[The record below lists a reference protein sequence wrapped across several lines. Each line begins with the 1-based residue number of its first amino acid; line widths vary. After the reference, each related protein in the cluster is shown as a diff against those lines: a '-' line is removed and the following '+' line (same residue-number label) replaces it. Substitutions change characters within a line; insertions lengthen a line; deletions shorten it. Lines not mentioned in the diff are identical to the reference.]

1 MFGFQKINVMIYN
14 LYLKMLKI
22 LSPIIFFFFI
32 NIANC
37 FANEEIYNIK
47 NNEVYLENNGNVL
60 KVRENAKNISF
71 KNAFNI
77 LAKNILT
84 PEDFLRFS
92 QISDFNS
99 RDLVSDYKIESE
111 KITEANY
118 YAEISINF
126 NPERVRK
133 FFSDN
138 NINLNIF
145 VSESYLIF
153 PVFKKFNTL
162 YLWDKENFWYD
173 YLLEEYDQQSLLKL
187 YFPKKSNINRLKI
200 SADQIINMNQDK
212 IGSFLELYN
221 KKKAIIIFLEQ
232 KFDINKN
239 NFNIK
244 LDAKL
249 FSNNNFTKI
258 KIGDEDLSAEGKNS
272 SEIDLVAKLVI
283 NELQNWWK
291 SRIDSEELASKTE
304 SLILISIDSED
315 IKKSFFIEEALFE
328 IIGIKNAKIK
338 ELRGKE
344 TIYEIFTNYS
354 IKNINL
360 RLESKSLRLI
370 KAESSG
376 NLYNV
381 ESY

>member
-1 MFGFQKINVMIYN
+1 
-14 LYLKMLKI
+14 MLKI
-22 LSPIIFFFFI
+22 LSPIIFFFFL
-32 NIANC
+32 NIASC
-37 FANEEIYNIK
+37 FASEEIYNIK
-47 NNEVYLENNGNVL
+47 NNEIYLENNGNVL
-60 KVRENAKNISF
+60 EVRENAKNISF
-71 KNAFNI
+71 RNGFNI

-84 PEDFLRFS
+84 PEDFLKFS
-92 QISDFNS
+92 QISDFNPTE
-99 RDLVSDYKIESE
+99 LVSDYKIESE
-111 KITEANY
+111 KITEINY

-133 FFSDN
+133 FFRDN
-138 NINLNIF
+138 SINLNIF

-162 YLWDKENFWYD
+162 YLWDKENLWYD
-173 YLLEEYDQQSLLKL
+173 LLLEEYDQQSLLKL

-200 SADQIINMNQDK
+200 SAEQIIKMNLEK
-212 IGSFLELYN
+212 IGNFLDLYN
-221 KKKAIIIFLEQ
+221 KKKAIIVFLEQ

-239 NFNIK
+239 NYDIK

-249 FSNNNFTKI
+249 FSNKIFTKI
-258 KIGDEDLSAEGKNS
+258 EIGEDNLSIEGKNF
-272 SEIDLVAKLVI
+272 SEIDLVAKFVI

-291 SRIDSEELASKTE
+291 NRIDSEQLTSNSE

-328 IIGIKNAKIK
+328 IIGANNANIK
-338 ELRGKE
+338 ELTGKK
-344 TIYEIFTNYS
+344 TIYEISTNYN

-370 KAESSG
+370 KDESKG
-376 NLYNV
+376 NLYKV

>member
-1 MFGFQKINVMIYN
+1 
-14 LYLKMLKI
+14 MLKI

>member
-1 MFGFQKINVMIYN
+1 
-14 LYLKMLKI
+14 MLKI
-22 LSPIIFFFFI
+22 LSLIIFFYFI
-32 NIANC
+32 NIASC
-37 FANEEIYNIK
+37 FANEGIYNIK

-60 KVRENAKNISF
+60 EVRENAKNISF
-71 KNAFNI
+71 KNGFNI

-84 PEDFLRFS
+84 PEDFLKFT
-92 QISDFNS
+92 QISDFNPTE
-99 RDLVSDYKIESE
+99 LVSDYKIESE
-111 KITEANY
+111 KITEINY

-133 FFSDN
+133 FFSEN

-173 YLLEEYDQQSLLKL
+173 LLLEEYDQQSLLKL

-200 SADQIINMNQDK
+200 SAEQIINMNVDK
-212 IGSFLELYN
+212 IVNFLDLYN

-232 KFDINKN
+232 KFDINENK
-239 NFNIK
+239 FDVK

-249 FSNNNFTKI
+249 FSNNTFTQI
-258 KIGDEDLSAEGKNS
+258 KIGDDDLSIKGKNS
-272 SEIDLVAKLVI
+272 SEIDLVAKFII

-291 SRIDSEELASKTE
+291 SRIDSEELASNSE

-338 ELRGKE
+338 ELRGKK
-344 TIYEIFTNYS
+344 TIYEISTNFS

-370 KAESSG
+370 KAESVSD
-376 NLYNV
+376 LYKV

>member
-1 MFGFQKINVMIYN
+1 
-14 LYLKMLKI
+14 MLKI
-22 LSPIIFFFFI
+22 LSLIIFFFFI
-32 NIANC
+32 HIASC

-60 KVRENAKNISF
+60 EARENAKNISF
-71 KNAFNI
+71 KNGFNI

-84 PEDFLRFS
+84 PEDFLKFT
-92 QISDFNS
+92 QISDFNPTEF
-99 RDLVSDYKIESE
+99 VSDYKIESE
-111 KITEANY
+111 KITEINY

-138 NINLNIF
+138 SIDLNIF

-153 PVFKKFNTL
+153 PVFKKFNTF
-162 YLWDKENFWYD
+162 YLWDKENLWYD
-173 YLLEEYDQQSLLKL
+173 FLLEEYDQQSLLKL

-200 SADQIINMNQDK
+200 SAEQIINMKVGK
-212 IGSFLELYN
+212 IDNFLEFYN

-239 NFNIK
+239 NFDIK

-249 FSNNNFTKI
+249 FSNKVFTQI
-258 KIGDEDLSAEGKNS
+258 KIGDDNFLIEGKNS
-272 SEIDLVAKLVI
+272 LEIDLVAKFVI

-291 SRIDSEELASKTE
+291 SRIDSEELASNNE

-315 IKKSFFIEEALFE
+315 IKKSLFIEEALFE
-328 IIGIKNAKIK
+328 IIGINNANIR
-338 ELRGKE
+338 ELREKK
-344 TIYEIFTNYS
+344 TIYEISTNYS

-370 KAESSG
+370 KSKSSS
-376 NLYNV
+376 NLYKV

>member
-1 MFGFQKINVMIYN
+1 MIYN

>member
-1 MFGFQKINVMIYN
+1 
-14 LYLKMLKI
+14 MLKI
-22 LSPIIFFFFI
+22 LSLIIFFFFT
-32 NIANC
+32 NIASC

-47 NNEVYLENNGNVL
+47 DNEVYLENNGNVL
-60 KVRENAKNISF
+60 ELRDNAKNISF
-71 KNAFNI
+71 KNGFNI

-84 PEDFLRFS
+84 SEGFLRFS
-92 QISDFNS
+92 QISDFNPS
-99 RDLVSDYKIESE
+99 DLVSDYKIESE
-111 KITEANY
+111 KITEINY

-126 NPERVRK
+126 NPERVKK

-138 NINLNIF
+138 NIDLNIF

-153 PVFKKFNTL
+153 PVLKKFNTF
-162 YLWDKENFWYD
+162 YLWDKENLWYD
-173 YLLEEYDQQSLLKL
+173 FLLEEYDQQSLLKL

-200 SADQIINMNQDK
+200 SAEQIVNLNVSK
-212 IGSFLELYN
+212 ITNFLDLYN
-221 KKKAIIIFLEQ
+221 KKKAIIIFLEE

-239 NFNIK
+239 NFNLK

-249 FSNNNFTKI
+249 FSNNIFSKI
-258 KIGDEDLSAEGKNS
+258 KIGDHDLLVEGKNS
-272 SEIDLVAKLVI
+272 SEIDLVAKFVI

-291 SRIDSEELASKTE
+291 SRIDSEKLANNSE

-328 IIGIKNAKIK
+328 IIGINNANIR
-338 ELRGKE
+338 ELRGKK
-344 TIYEIFTNYS
+344 TIYEISTNYS

-370 KAESSG
+370 KSESSS
-376 NLYNV
+376 NLYKV

>member
-1 MFGFQKINVMIYN
+1 
-14 LYLKMLKI
+14 MLKI
-22 LSPIIFFFFI
+22 LSLIIFFYFI
-32 NIANC
+32 NIASC

-60 KVRENAKNISF
+60 EVRENAKNISF
-71 KNAFNI
+71 KNGFNI

-84 PEDFLRFS
+84 PEDFLRFT
-92 QISDFNS
+92 QISDFNPTE
-99 RDLVSDYKIESE
+99 LVSDYKIESE
-111 KITEANY
+111 KITEINY

-133 FFSDN
+133 FFSEN
-138 NINLNIF
+138 SINLNIF

-173 YLLEEYDQQSLLKL
+173 FLLEEYDQQSLLKL

-200 SADQIINMNQDK
+200 SAEQIINMNADK
-212 IGSFLELYN
+212 IVDFLDLYN

-232 KFDINKN
+232 KFDINENK
-239 NFNIK
+239 FDIK

-249 FSNNNFTKI
+249 FSNNTFTQI
-258 KIGDEDLSAEGKNS
+258 KIGDDDLSIKGKNS
-272 SEIDLVAKLVI
+272 SEIDLVAKFII

-291 SRIDSEELASKTE
+291 SRIDSEELASNSE

-338 ELRGKE
+338 ELRGKK
-344 TIYEIFTNYS
+344 TIYEISTNFS

-370 KAESSG
+370 KAESLSD
-376 NLYNV
+376 LYKV

>member
-1 MFGFQKINVMIYN
+1 
-14 LYLKMLKI
+14 MLKI
-22 LSPIIFFFFI
+22 LSLIIFFYFI
-32 NIANC
+32 NIASC

-60 KVRENAKNISF
+60 EVRENAKNISF
-71 KNAFNI
+71 KNGFNI

-84 PEDFLRFS
+84 PEDFLKFT
-92 QISDFNS
+92 QISDFNPTE
-99 RDLVSDYKIESE
+99 LVSDYKIESE
-111 KITEANY
+111 KITEINY

-133 FFSDN
+133 FFSEN
-138 NINLNIF
+138 SINLNIF

-173 YLLEEYDQQSLLKL
+173 FLLEEYDQQSLLKL

-200 SADQIINMNQDK
+200 SAEQIINMNADK
-212 IGSFLELYN
+212 IDDFLDLYN

-232 KFDINKN
+232 KFDINENK
-239 NFNIK
+239 FDIK

-249 FSNNNFTKI
+249 FSNNTFTQI
-258 KIGDEDLSAEGKNS
+258 KIGDDDLSIKGKNS
-272 SEIDLVAKLVI
+272 SEIDLVAKFII

-291 SRIDSEELASKTE
+291 SRIDSEELVSNSE

-338 ELRGKE
+338 ELRGKK
-344 TIYEIFTNYS
+344 TIYEISTNFS

-370 KAESSG
+370 KAESLSD
-376 NLYNV
+376 LYKV

>member
-1 MFGFQKINVMIYN
+1 
-14 LYLKMLKI
+14 MLKI
-22 LSPIIFFFFI
+22 LSLIIFFYFI
-32 NIANC
+32 NIASC
-37 FANEEIYNIK
+37 FANEGIYNIK

-60 KVRENAKNISF
+60 EVRENAKNISF
-71 KNAFNI
+71 KNGFNI

-84 PEDFLRFS
+84 PEDFLRFT
-92 QISDFNS
+92 QISDFNPTE
-99 RDLVSDYKIESE
+99 LVSDYKIESE
-111 KITEANY
+111 KITEINY

-133 FFSDN
+133 FFNENS
-138 NINLNIF
+138 INLNIF

-173 YLLEEYDQQSLLKL
+173 FLLEEYDQQSLLKL

-200 SADQIINMNQDK
+200 SAEQIINMNADR
-212 IGSFLELYN
+212 IANFLDLYN

-232 KFDINKN
+232 KFNINENKFDIE
-239 NFNIK
+239 
-244 LDAKL
+244 LDAQL
-249 FSNNNFTKI
+249 FSNNTFTQI
-258 KIGDEDLSAEGKNS
+258 KLVDDDLYIKGKNP
-272 SEIDLVAKLVI
+272 SEIDLVAKFII

-291 SRIDSEELASKTE
+291 SRIDSEELDSNSE

-328 IIGIKNAKIK
+328 IIGIENAKIK
-338 ELRGKE
+338 ELRGKK
-344 TIYEIFTNYS
+344 TIYEISTNFS

-370 KAESSG
+370 KAESVSD
-376 NLYNV
+376 LYKV

>member
-1 MFGFQKINVMIYN
+1 
-14 LYLKMLKI
+14 MLKI
-22 LSPIIFFFFI
+22 LSLIIFIFFI
-32 NIANC
+32 HIASC

-60 KVRENAKNISF
+60 EVRENAKNISF
-71 KNAFNI
+71 KNGFNI

-84 PEDFLRFS
+84 PEDFLRFT
-92 QISDFNS
+92 QISDFNPTE
-99 RDLVSDYKIESE
+99 LVSDYKIESE
-111 KITEANY
+111 KITEINY

-138 NINLNIF
+138 NIDLNIF

-153 PVFKKFNTL
+153 PVFKKFNTF
-162 YLWDKENFWYD
+162 YLWDKENLWYD
-173 YLLEEYDQQSLLKL
+173 FLLEEYDQQSLLKL

-200 SADQIINMNQDK
+200 SAEQIINMNVGK
-212 IGSFLELYN
+212 IDHFLELYN

-239 NFNIK
+239 NFDIT

-249 FSNNNFTKI
+249 FSNKVFTQI
-258 KIGDEDLSAEGKNS
+258 KVGDEDFLIEGKNS
-272 SEIDLVAKLVI
+272 SEIDLVAKFVI

-291 SRIDSEELASKTE
+291 SRIDSEELAGNSE

-328 IIGIKNAKIK
+328 IIGINNANIR
-338 ELRGKE
+338 ELREKK
-344 TIYEIFTNYS
+344 TIYEISTNYS

-370 KAESSG
+370 KSESSS
-376 NLYNV
+376 NLYKV

>member
-1 MFGFQKINVMIYN
+1 
-14 LYLKMLKI
+14 MLKI
-22 LSPIIFFFFI
+22 LSLTIFIFFI
-32 NIANC
+32 HIASC

-60 KVRENAKNISF
+60 EVRENAKNISF
-71 KNAFNI
+71 KNGFNI

-84 PEDFLRFS
+84 PEDFLRFT
-92 QISDFNS
+92 QISDFNPTE
-99 RDLVSDYKIESE
+99 LVSDYKIESE
-111 KITEANY
+111 KITEISY

-138 NINLNIF
+138 NIDLNIF

-153 PVFKKFNTL
+153 PVFKKFNTF
-162 YLWDKENFWYD
+162 YLWDKENLWYD
-173 YLLEEYDQQSLLKL
+173 FLLEEYDQQSLLKL

-200 SADQIINMNQDK
+200 SAEQILNMNVGK
-212 IGSFLELYN
+212 IDNFLELYN

-239 NFNIK
+239 NFDIT

-249 FSNNNFTKI
+249 FSNKVFTQI
-258 KIGDEDLSAEGKNS
+258 KVGDEDFLIEGKNS
-272 SEIDLVAKLVI
+272 SEIDLVAKFVI

-291 SRIDSEELASKTE
+291 SRIDSEELAGNSE

-328 IIGIKNAKIK
+328 IIGINNANIR
-338 ELRGKE
+338 ELREKK
-344 TIYEIFTNYS
+344 TIYEISTNYS

-370 KAESSG
+370 KSESSG
-376 NLYNV
+376 NLYKV

>member
-1 MFGFQKINVMIYN
+1 
-14 LYLKMLKI
+14 MLKI
-22 LSPIIFFFFI
+22 LSLIIFFYFI
-32 NIANC
+32 NIASC
-37 FANEEIYNIK
+37 FANEGIYNIK

-60 KVRENAKNISF
+60 EVRENAKNISF
-71 KNAFNI
+71 KNGFNI

-84 PEDFLRFS
+84 PEDFLRFT
-92 QISDFNS
+92 QISDFNPTE
-99 RDLVSDYKIESE
+99 LVSDYKIESE
-111 KITEANY
+111 KITEINY

-133 FFSDN
+133 FFDEN

-173 YLLEEYDQQSLLKL
+173 FLLEEYDQQSLLKL

-200 SADQIINMNQDK
+200 SAEQIINMNADK
-212 IGSFLELYN
+212 IDDFLDLYN

-232 KFDINKN
+232 KFDINENK
-239 NFNIK
+239 FDVK

-249 FSNNNFTKI
+249 FSNNTFTQI
-258 KIGDEDLSAEGKNS
+258 KIGDDDLSIKGKNS
-272 SEIDLVAKLVI
+272 SEIDLVAKFII

-291 SRIDSEELASKTE
+291 SRIDSEELDSNSE

-338 ELRGKE
+338 ELRGKK
-344 TIYEIFTNYS
+344 TIYEISTNFS
-354 IKNINL
+354 INNINL

-370 KAESSG
+370 KAESVS
-376 NLYNV
+376 NLYKV

>member
-1 MFGFQKINVMIYN
+1 
-14 LYLKMLKI
+14 MLKI
-22 LSPIIFFFFI
+22 LSLIIFFYFI
-32 NIANC
+32 NIASC
-37 FANEEIYNIK
+37 FANEGIYNIK

-60 KVRENAKNISF
+60 EVRENAKNISF
-71 KNAFNI
+71 KNGFNI

-84 PEDFLRFS
+84 PEDFLKFT
-92 QISDFNS
+92 QISDFNPTE
-99 RDLVSDYKIESE
+99 LVSDYKIESE
-111 KITEANY
+111 KISETKY

-133 FFSDN
+133 FFNDN
-138 NINLNIF
+138 SINLNIF

-173 YLLEEYDQQSLLKL
+173 FLLEEYDQQSLLKL

-200 SADQIINMNQDK
+200 SAEQIINMNADK
-212 IGSFLELYN
+212 IDDFLDLYN

-232 KFDINKN
+232 KFDINENK
-239 NFNIK
+239 FDIK

-249 FSNNNFTKI
+249 FSNNNFTQI
-258 KIGDEDLSAEGKNS
+258 KIGDDDLSIKGKNS
-272 SEIDLVAKLVI
+272 SEIDLVAKFII

-291 SRIDSEELASKTE
+291 SRIDSEELASNIE

-328 IIGIKNAKIK
+328 IIGIENAKIK
-338 ELRGKE
+338 ELRGKK
-344 TIYEIFTNYS
+344 TIYEISTNFS

-370 KAESSG
+370 KAESVSD
-376 NLYNV
+376 LYKV

>member
-1 MFGFQKINVMIYN
+1 
-14 LYLKMLKI
+14 MLKI
-22 LSPIIFFFFI
+22 LSLIIFFYFI
-32 NIANC
+32 NIASC

-60 KVRENAKNISF
+60 EVRENAKNISF
-71 KNAFNI
+71 RNGFNI

-84 PEDFLRFS
+84 PEDFVRFT
-92 QISDFNS
+92 QITDFNPTE
-99 RDLVSDYKIESE
+99 LVSDYKIESE
-111 KITEANY
+111 KISETKY

-133 FFSDN
+133 FFNDN
-138 NINLNIF
+138 SINLNIF

-153 PVFKKFNTL
+153 PVFKKFNTF

-173 YLLEEYDQQSLLKL
+173 FLLEEYDQQSLLKL
-187 YFPKKSNINRLKI
+187 YFPKKSNANRLKI
-200 SADQIINMNQDK
+200 SAKQIINMNVDK
-212 IGSFLELYN
+212 IVNFLDLYN

-232 KFDINKN
+232 KFNINKN
-239 NFNIK
+239 NFDIK

-249 FSNNNFTKI
+249 FSNNTFTQI
-258 KIGDEDLSAEGKNS
+258 KIGDDDLSINGKNF
-272 SEIDLVAKLVI
+272 SEIDLVAKFII

-291 SRIDSEELASKTE
+291 SRIDSGELANNSE

-328 IIGIKNAKIK
+328 IIVIKNAKIK
-338 ELRGKE
+338 ELRGKKI
-344 TIYEIFTNYS
+344 IYEISTNFS
-354 IKNINL
+354 INNINL

-370 KAESSG
+370 KVESVSD
-376 NLYNV
+376 LYKV